1 MINIIKKEIMKYSS
15 YLVFFIALF
24 SINVFAADV
33 LVSTLEDTPD
43 PAPRGGEINYAV
55 KVSNNASD
63 IATDVTLFFPLP
75 ATTIFV
81 SVDNSSCIHNG
92 DSPGIV
98 NCTFGDLAGF
108 ADIDVNIVI
117 KTSASTGSTI
127 DVSANV
133 TSPSDTNIDQTNNTS
148 TQNTTIDNGAD
159 LSLTM
164 SDSADP
170 VIAGGEFYYT
180 LIVNN
185 AGPNDAED
193 IKVINTLPSGVSYVS
208 YSGSGWSCGS
218 SGQLVICTRDS
229 LINGTNAPAIIINTK
244 VEGAI
249 TGTITNSATVSTES
263 LTTKD
268 PIDNNN
274 TATENTVINP
284 GTDLSITKTVAS
296 PIIGGET
303 VTFTLSP
310 RNNGPFDASNITVV
324 DTLPSDFTFIS
335 ATGTGWSCI
344 GTVGTADPVT
354 CTRTSYV
361 VGTTDNIVI
370 TTNVPASGAN
380 VVNSVT
386 IDADN
391 DDPID
396 DNNNNSVTF
405 DVVADGADL
414 EIFKTKGP
422 NPVALG
428 SNMTSTL
435 RVKNNGP
442 RTTTG
447 IVTIVDILDVN
458 ESYVSSSGTNWT
470 CAATGSGPEVVTCEY
485 SNQLSNGNF
494 SNYLAIVTTA
504 NASGTLTNNACATDE
519 DDGATLGQDD
529 PVDHNHCTG
538 AGVESTTSIADLG
551 ITKSVSTTSGTNDV
565 LETTENQATYTLT
578 VTNYGPNTLS
588 GTNNDAVVVT
598 DDIPGYL
605 SNIISAS
612 PNATPILVSD
622 DLSKFDCTVINGTVR
637 CELKSGSTMAMNDVS
652 IFTITVDR
660 PLADGLLKN
669 IAEVDSAVLGD
680 DDPSN
685 NSASIDL
692 TVNPI
697 ADVEMQTLTL
707 TPDEAKAGTD
717 VSTVLTFR
725 NNGPSKAE
733 NVEVTHTFNPDA
745 GYTYDLVSAVST
757 QGSCASLS
765 GNVLTCTIGTLNRN
779 ETHTITLNVRP
790 SWENTNSDWT
800 LGNASGITTSTE
812 ESNSGNN
819 NLSKNLVIKSAEL
832 DLLINTT
839 DVEDPISWTPTP
851 GAFPA
856 TTDNVIRYKM
866 EITNRGPSVATGVF
880 FDAILAPEAGKQF
893 TFLCDD
899 ASNSNCDGATA
910 ICNNVGSSVTGA
922 TTMTMHCELPANTQL
937 EANDK
942 YTRYLF
948 FKADTQP
955 KPTGDTVTIT
965 PTVGSNEFDT
975 NSGVNGNNTEGESTS
990 LRVQLDLTVDITPS
1004 KTSVTVYEPF
1014 NWTMIV
1020 TNDGPGDSADS
1031 KLTNNLPSGMEL
1043 TGPPVPAQGSCTGA
1057 ASGTSFSCDL
1067 ETINNGDN
1075 VIIDV
1080 PVRFITY
1087 PPGGTSNNTA
1097 TITTA
1102 GFDSD
1107 SNNNTDSEIVLVTKS
1122 SIAGQVYADFNDDG
1136 IVDGHEDG
1144 IAGVTL
1150 NLSGTDLYGHT
1161 VNLSEITDTDGNYLF
1176 DNLIPSNS
1184 AGYSINE
1191 VQPSSFDDGLDNA
1204 SGSLVSNSRN
1214 TDNINAIDLIAETN
1228 LENYNFGEL
1237 YKGSLSGFVFGDMDE
1252 NGLKDISDSGITGV
1266 TLTLTGTTDNGQ
1278 TLNLTQQTDAYGQ
1291 YIFTN
1296 LPPSNAAGYVV
1307 TETHPTDYLDGKE
1320 SINGVVQVNSESSD
1334 SLSAIQINLTSQLEN
1349 YNFGEWSTASISG
1362 YVFVDDNDNGR
1373 YTNSERGLPGVQLTL
1388 SGKNISDSA
1397 VTRTTTTDV
1406 NGFYYFGLLDAS
1418 DSNGYQ
1424 ITETQPANYN
1434 DGLDSISGVVIT
1446 SSRGTNIL
1454 SGLKL
1459 MANEEL
1465 INNNFGE
1472 VYKGQLS
1479 GFVFIDGNKSSLKD
1493 NNETGIA
1500 NVEMTLVGTSL
1511 YGQSLNLVQKTN
1523 ANGYYL
1529 FTQLPPSNAS
1539 GYRLIETHPADY
1551 LDNKESIAGVVIANS
1566 ETTDTL
1572 EAIQINLNS
1581 QLNHYDFAEWAIAAI
1596 SGTVFVDA
1604 NADGIYLANSK
1615 DEVGIANVN
1624 LTLTGKDNVG
1634 TVVERYTTTDLN
1646 GLYLFDLLQPSD
1658 ENGYQI
1664 SEVQPVNYNDGLDSI
1679 AGTIVANSLTSDN
1692 LTGLLLEA
1700 KVTLSNNNFGEL
1712 YQGSLSGVVFVDN
1725 NKDGLK
1731 DNTESGLANVELTL
1745 TGTSKNGQVINLVQQ
1760 TDANGQYL
1768 FTQLPPSDA
1777 AGYSLI
1783 ETHPTEYLD
1792 GQESIVGVIVPNSQ
1806 GTDIVPQIQITLTS
1820 KLEHYNFAEWPIAS
1834 IAGVVFID
1842 ADANGTYS
1850 NSEIGIAN
1858 VSLTLTGK
1866 DHLGSAVSRTI
1877 KTDEQGKYL
1886 FDSLEP
1892 SDANGYQIS
1901 EAQPTEYLDG
1911 AESIGQQIIAD
1922 SYQNDKIID
1931 IQLAPNTQLENYNFA
1946 ELEGASISGEVWV
1959 DENDN
1964 GEREE
1969 NELLTIADVTIT
1981 LTGIESWKE
1990 DENVEYT
1997 QVTDSEGK
2005 YNFSGLRAGTYVIS
2019 QTQPAAWHDGKD
2031 HLGSLEGEVTN
2042 DKFSNIIIVAGNN
2055 GVDYNFGE
2063 RGSLLSGRVF
2073 NDQNRDGNRSE
2084 TEPGIPNVVIQL
2096 EGVDVDGHSV
2106 VRSVLTEVD
2115 GQYTFEHL
2123 PLPNNQGYLVTE
2135 TQPSDVDD
2143 GLDSIGS
2150 HGGELHNDSFSEI
2163 IFTEHI
2169 SHLTD
2174 YDFGELL
2181 RDPASISGLVWL
2193 DSNHNRD
2200 EDEGNGLEGWT
2211 VQLIDTRDNPKD
2223 NENITPIAVV
2233 KTDSNGRYTFEGLS
2247 PGVYEVRFMH
2257 EQNGAIYGY
2266 GVSDEAGVDLS
2277 FGTIRNITL
2286 DVGEDIEDQN
2296 LPIDPSGI
2304 VYDSK
2309 TREPVAGAV
2318 VRFEGPA
2325 GFDPERDLVGGL
2337 DNVEQITGVD
2347 GVYQFLIFNSAPKGV
2362 YTLVV
2367 TEPTGYLPGVSR
2379 VLLACTN
2386 TVDVLASPNP
2396 ALVQLQDSPPALSA
2410 NVQDP
2415 ETCGSTSADFS
2426 DGDEGTQYYL
2436 SFNIDPLLPSG
2447 NVVNNH
2453 IPVDPID
2460 NEMLGVIKTTNVKNA
2475 SRGDFV
2481 PYSIVVTN
2489 NQNFSL
2495 SQLSIIDQLPPGFK
2509 YVEGSASIDG
2519 DKVEPIINER
2529 QLIWSDLDFA
2539 ANQQYQID
2547 LITII
2552 GAGVGEGEYVNQAWG
2567 GYQQSQ
2573 SVVTN
2578 IADATVRIVPDPLF
2592 DCSDVSG
2599 KVFDDLNTNG
2609 YQDKDEPGIPAVRL
2623 ATARGLLVT
2632 TDEHG
2637 RYHIACA
2644 GVPNAMR
2651 GSNFI
2656 LKIDERTL
2664 PSGFRVTTENP
2675 RVVRLTRGK
2684 MVKANFGAT
2693 IHRVVRIQLNTDAF
2707 EGDEL
2712 NDESQ
2717 QQLQSAIKAL
2727 HFKPSILRLA
2737 YIKHDE
2743 SDDLVERRLTLLR
2756 ENSEELWQECDCQYE
2771 LIVEQEIYREEVNI
2785 KDVVNVMGAGNE

>member
-1 MINIIKKEIMKYSS
+1 MKNSY

-24 SINVFAADV
+24 SANIFAADV

-63 IATDVTLFFPLP
+63 TANDVTLVFPLP
-75 ATTIFV
+75 ATTTFV
-81 SVDNSSCIHNG
+81 SVDNGSCVH
-92 DSPGIV
+92 DLATPGTV
-98 NCTFGDLAGF
+98 NCAFGTLAGL

-117 KTSASTGSTI
+117 KTSASTGADI
-127 DVSANV
+127 AV
-133 TSPSDTNIDQTNNTS
+133 TATAGTSSSDINSGNNSS

-193 IKVINTLPSGVSYVS
+193 IKVINTLPNGVSYVS

-218 SGQLVICTRDS
+218 ASQLVTCTRNS

-274 TATENTVINP
+274 TTTENTVINP

-335 ATGTGWSCI
+335 AIGTGWSCS
-344 GTVGTADPVT
+344 GTAGTANPVT
-354 CTRTSYV
+354 CTRTSYA
-361 VGTTDNIVI
+361 VGTTDNIII
-370 TTNVPASGAN
+370 TTNVPPTGVN
-380 VVNSVT
+380 VVNSVV

-391 DDPID
+391 DDPIAS
-396 DNNNNSVTF
+396 NNTDSVTF

-422 NPVALG
+422 NPVAQG

-470 CAATGSGPEVVTCEY
+470 CAVTGSGPEVVTCEY

-494 SNYLAIVTTA
+494 STYLSIVTTA
-504 NASGTLTNNACATDE
+504 NAAGTLTNNACATDE
-519 DDGATLGQDD
+519 DNGTTLGQDD

-538 AGVESTTSIADLG
+538 AGVESTTLIADLG

-565 LETTENQATYTLT
+565 LETTESQATYTLT

-588 GTNNDAVVVT
+588 GTDNDAVVVT

-612 PNATPILVSD
+612 PNETPIVVTDNS
-622 DLSKFDCTVINGTVR
+622 SKFDCTVINGTVR
-637 CELKSGSTMAMNDVS
+637 CELKNGSTMAMSDVS

-660 PLADGLLKN
+660 PLADGLLTN
-669 IAEVDSAVLGD
+669 TAEVDSAVLGD
-680 DDPSN
+680 NNPNN
-685 NSASIDL
+685 NSASINL
-692 TVNPI
+692 TVDPI
-697 ADVEMQTLTL
+697 ADVEMTALTIN
-707 TPDEAKAGTD
+707 PNPAKAGTD
-717 VSTVLTFR
+717 VTKVLTFR
-725 NNGPSKAE
+725 NNGPSQAE
-733 NVEVTHTFNPDA
+733 GVVVTHTFDPDA
-745 GYTYDLVSAVST
+745 GFTYDLISAVST
-757 QGSCASLS
+757 QGSCDPLS

-800 LGNASGITTSTE
+800 LGNASEIKTTTV
-812 ESNSGNN
+812 ESDLTNNDKSN
-819 NLSKNLVIKSAEL
+819 NLIIKSAEL

-851 GAFPA
+851 AAFPA

-866 EITNRGPSVATGVF
+866 EITNRGPSVATSVY

-899 ASNSNCDGATA
+899 ASNSSCIGATA
-910 ICNNVGSSVTGA
+910 ICDNVGSSVTGA
-922 TTMTMHCELPANTQL
+922 TTMTMHCELPATTQL
-937 EANDK
+937 EANDT

-965 PTVGSNEFDT
+965 PTVGSNETDT
-975 NSGVNGNNTEGESTS
+975 NLGNNTEDESTS
-990 LRVQLDLTVDITPS
+990 LRIQLDLTVDITPS

-1020 TNDGPGDSADS
+1020 ANDGPGDSADS
-1031 KLTNNLPSGMEL
+1031 ELTNNLPAGMEL

-1057 ASGTSFSCDL
+1057 ANDTSFVCDL
-1067 ETINNGDN
+1067 ETINNGGN

-1087 PPGGTSNNTA
+1087 PPGGTSTNTA

-1107 SNNNTDSEIVLVTKS
+1107 STNNTDSDIVLVTKS

-1136 IVDGHEDG
+1136 IVDGNEEG

-1150 NLSGTDLYGHT
+1150 NLSGTDLYGNI
-1161 VNLSEITDTDGNYLF
+1161 VNLSETTDVDGNYLF
-1176 DNLIPSNS
+1176 DNLIPSNA
-1184 AGYSINE
+1184 AGYNISE

-1204 SGSLVSNSRN
+1204 SGSLVTNSRS
-1214 TDNINAIDLIAETN
+1214 TDNINGIDLIADTN

-1237 YKGSLSGFVFGDMDE
+1237 YKGSLSGFVFGDMDQ
-1252 NGLKDISDSGITGV
+1252 NGLKDIGDNGIAGV
-1266 TLTLTGTTDNGQ
+1266 TLTLTGTSSNGE
-1278 TLNLTQQTDAYGQ
+1278 TLNLVQQTDADGKYL
-1291 YIFTN
+1291 FTN
-1296 LPPSNAAGYVV
+1296 LPPSNATGYIV
-1307 TETHPTDYLDGKE
+1307 TETHPTNYLDGQE
-1320 SINGVVQVNSESSD
+1320 SINGVVQANSESSD
-1334 SLSAIQINLTSQLEN
+1334 SLTAIQITLTSQLEN

-1362 YVFVDDNDNGR
+1362 YVFVDDNNNGQYSINKR
-1373 YTNSERGLPGVQLTL
+1373 ALAGVELTL
-1388 SGKNISDSA
+1388 SGKNISDIA
-1397 VTRTTTTDV
+1397 VTRTTTTDA

-1424 ITETQPANYN
+1424 ITETQPADYN

-1446 SSRGTNIL
+1446 SSRGSDIL
-1454 SGLKL
+1454 TGLKL
-1459 MANEEL
+1459 IANQEL
-1465 INNNFGE
+1465 TNNNFGE

-1479 GFVFIDGNKSSLKD
+1479 GFVFIDANQDSLKN

-1511 YGQSLNLVQKTN
+1511 YGETINLVQKTN

-1551 LDNKESIAGVVIANS
+1551 LDNKESIAGIVVANS
-1566 ETTDTL
+1566 EASDTL
-1572 EAIQINLNS
+1572 DAIQINLNS
-1581 QLNHYDFAEWAIAAI
+1581 KLDNYNFAEWAIAAI
-1596 SGTVFVDA
+1596 TGTVFVDA
-1604 NADGIYLANSK
+1604 DADGIYLANSK
-1615 DEVGIANVN
+1615 DEVGIANVS

-1634 TVVERYTTTDLN
+1634 AVVERHTTTDAN

-1664 SEVQPVNYNDGLDSI
+1664 SEVQPKDYIDGLDSI
-1679 AGTIVANSLTSDN
+1679 AGVIVANSLASDN
-1692 LTGLLLEA
+1692 LTGLVLKA

-1725 NKDGLK
+1725 NKNGLK
-1731 DNTESGLANVELTL
+1731 DTTESGLANVELTL

-1760 TDANGQYL
+1760 TDADGQYH

-1792 GQESIVGVIVPNSQ
+1792 GQESIAGVIVPNSQ
-1806 GTDIVPQIQITLTS
+1806 GSDIITNIKITLTS
-1820 KLEHYNFAEWPIAS
+1820 KLEAYNFAEWPIAS

-1842 ADANGTYS
+1842 ANADGLYTA
-1850 NSEIGIAN
+1850 SETGIAN
-1858 VSLTLTGK
+1858 VNLTLTGK
-1866 DHLGSAVSRTI
+1866 DHLGSSVSRTV
-1877 KTDEQGKYL
+1877 KTDDEGRYL
-1886 FDSLEP
+1886 FDSLDP
-1892 SDANGYQIS
+1892 SDVNGYQIS

-1922 SYQNDKIID
+1922 SYQTDSIID
-1931 IQLAPNTQLENYNFA
+1931 IQLASNTQLENYNFA
-1946 ELEGASISGEVWV
+1946 ELEGASLSGEVWV

-1964 GEREE
+1964 GERDE

-1981 LTGIESWKE
+1981 LTGLESWQE

-2005 YNFSGLRAGTYVIS
+2005 YNFVGLRAGTYVLS
-2019 QTQPAAWHDGKD
+2019 QTQPAAWHDGKE
-2031 HLGSLEGEVTN
+2031 HLGSLEGEVSN
-2042 DKFSNIIIVAGNN
+2042 DQFSNIIIVAGNN

-2096 EGVDVDGHSV
+2096 EGIDLDGHPV
-2106 VRSVLTEVD
+2106 VRSVLTGVD
-2115 GQYTFEHL
+2115 GRYTFEHL
-2123 PLPNNQGYLVTE
+2123 PLPNSQGYLVTE

-2211 VQLIDTRDNPKD
+2211 VQLIDTRDNPKNNQD
-2223 NENITPIAVV
+2223 ITPIAVV
-2233 KTDSNGRYTFEGLS
+2233 KTDSNGRYLFEGLS

-2286 DVGEDIEDQN
+2286 EVGEDIENQN

-2309 TREPVAGAV
+2309 TREPVAGAT

-2337 DNVEQITGVD
+2337 DNVEQITGAD

-2396 ALVQLQDSPPALSA
+2396 ALVQRQDSPPALSA
-2410 NVQDP
+2410 SVQDP
-2415 ETCGSTSADFS
+2415 ETCGATSADFS

-2436 SFNIDPLLPSG
+2436 TFNIDPLLPSG
-2447 NVVNNH
+2447 NIINNH

-2495 SQLSIIDQLPPGFK
+2495 SQLSVIDQLPPGFK
-2509 YVEGSASIDG
+2509 YVEGSATIDG
-2519 DKVEPIINER
+2519 EKVEPLVTER
-2529 QLIWSDLDFA
+2529 QLIWSDLDFTP
-2539 ANQQYQID
+2539 NQQYQID

-2567 GYQQSQ
+2567 GYLQSQ
-2573 SVVTN
+2573 LVVTN

-2592 DCSDVSG
+2592 DCSDIIG
-2599 KVFDDLNTNG
+2599 KVFDDLNANG
-2609 YQDKDEPGIPAVRL
+2609 YQDKDEAGIPAVRL
-2623 ATARGLLVT
+2623 ATAKGLVVT
-2632 TDEHG
+2632 TDEQG

-2644 GVPNAMR
+2644 GVPNEMR

-2664 PSGFRVTTENP
+2664 PSGFRITTENP

-2693 IHRVVRIQLNTDAF
+2693 IHRVVRIQLSAGAF
-2707 EGDEL
+2707 EGDKL

-2737 YIKHDE
+2737 YAKHDE
-2743 SDDLVERRLTLLR
+2743 SDDLIERRLTLLR
-2756 ENSEELWQECDCQYE
+2756 ESSEELWQECDCQYE
-2771 LIVEQEIYREEVNI
+2771 LIIEQEIYQDEGNI
-2785 KDVVNVMGAGNE
+2785 NDVVNVRRAGNE

>member
-1 MINIIKKEIMKYSS
+1 MINIIKKEIMKYSP

-24 SINVFAADV
+24 SANVFAADV

-43 PAPRGGEINYAV
+43 PATRGGEINYAV

-63 IATDVTLFFPLP
+63 TANDVSLAFLLP
-75 ATTIFV
+75 ATTTFV
-81 SVDNSSCIHNG
+81 SVDNSNCAYDGIVSG
-92 DSPGIV
+92 TSPGTV
-98 NCTFGDLAGF
+98 NCAFGDLAGL
-108 ADIDVNIVI
+108 ADIGVNIVI
-117 KTSASTGSTI
+117 KTSASTGATI
-127 DVSANV
+127 GVSATAATSSTDINTGNDNV
-133 TSPSDTNIDQTNNTS
+133 

-164 SDSADP
+164 SDSVDP
-170 VIAGGEFYYT
+170 VTAGGEFYYT

-193 IKVINTLPSGVSYVS
+193 LKVINTLPSGVSYVS
-208 YSGSGWSCGS
+208 YSGSGWSCGN
-218 SGQLVICTRDS
+218 SGQLVTCPRDS
-229 LINGTNAPAIIINTK
+229 LVNGANAPSIIINTK

-249 TGTITNSATVSTES
+249 TGTITNSATVSTTS
-263 LTTKD
+263 TSTKD

-274 TATENTVINP
+274 TTTENTVINP

-344 GTVGTADPVT
+344 GTVGTANPVT
-354 CTRTSYV
+354 CTRTSYA
-361 VGTTDNIVI
+361 VGTTDNIII
-370 TTNVPASGAN
+370 TTNVPATGAN
-380 VVNSVT
+380 VVNTVNIQSAT
-386 IDADN
+386 TN
-391 DDPID
+391 DPIAS
-396 DNNNNSVTF
+396 NNSDSVTF

-414 EIFKTKGP
+414 AITKTKGP
-422 NPVALG
+422 NPVAQG
-428 SNMTSTL
+428 SDMTSQI

-447 IVTIVDILDVN
+447 VVTVVDTLHND

-470 CAATGSGPEVVTCEY
+470 CIAAGAGPEIVTCEY
-485 SNQLSNGNF
+485 SNQLTSGSF
-494 SNYLAIVTTA
+494 SNYLSIVTTA
-504 NASGTLTNNACATDE
+504 NAAGTLTNTACAYDI
-519 DDGATLGQDD
+519 GGQTD
-529 PVDHNHCTG
+529 PVAGNHCTG
-538 AGVESTTSIADLG
+538 AGVLSTAAIADLG

-565 LETTENQATYTLT
+565 LETTESRATYTLT

-588 GTNNDAVVVT
+588 GANNDAVVVT
-598 DDIPGYL
+598 DDIPGYF
-605 SNIISAS
+605 SNITS
-612 PNATPILVSD
+612 ATPSETPISVTDNS
-622 DLSKFDCTVINGTVR
+622 SKFDCTVINGTVR
-637 CELKSGSTMAMNDVS
+637 CELKNGSTMAMSDVS

-660 PLADGLLKN
+660 PLADGLLTN
-669 IAEVDSAVLGD
+669 TAEVDSAVLGD

-697 ADVEMQTLTL
+697 ADVEMTALTI
-707 TPDEAKAGTD
+707 TPNPAKAGTD
-717 VSTVLTFR
+717 VTKVLTFR
-725 NNGPSKAE
+725 NNGPSQAE
-733 NVEVTHTFNPDA
+733 GVKVTHTFTPDA
-745 GYTYDLVSAVST
+745 GFTYELISAVSS
-757 QGSCASLS
+757 QGSCDPLS
-765 GNVLTCTIGTLNRN
+765 GNVLTCNIGTLNRN

-790 SWENTNSDWT
+790 GWEVSELTWD
-800 LGNASGITTSTE
+800 LGNTSKITTTTV
-812 ESNSGNN
+812 ESNTTNN
-819 NLSKNLVIKSAEL
+819 DKSEILEVVSAEL

-866 EITNRGPSVATGVF
+866 EITNRGPSVATSVY

-899 ASNSNCDGATA
+899 ASNSSCDVANV
-910 ICNNVGSSVTGA
+910 ICDNVGNSVTGA
-922 TTMTMHCELPANTQL
+922 TTMTMHCELPATTQL
-937 EANDK
+937 EADDK
-942 YTRYLF
+942 YTRYLYF
-948 FKADTQP
+948 EADTQP

-965 PTVGSNEFDT
+965 PTVGSNETDT
-975 NSGVNGNNTEGESTS
+975 NTANNTEDESTS
-990 LRVQLDLTVDITPS
+990 LRIQLDLTVDITPS

-1020 TNDGPGDSADS
+1020 ANDGPGDSADS
-1031 KLTNNLPSGMEL
+1031 ELTNNLPAGMEL

-1057 ASGTSFSCDL
+1057 ANDTGFVCDL
-1067 ETINNGDN
+1067 ETINNGGN

-1087 PPGGTSNNTA
+1087 PPGGTSTNTA

-1107 SNNNTDSEIVLVTKS
+1107 STNNTDSDIVLVTKS

-1136 IVDGHEDG
+1136 IVDGNEDG

-1150 NLSGTDLYGHT
+1150 NLSGTDLYGNT
-1161 VNLSEITDTDGNYLF
+1161 VNLSETTDVDGNYLF
-1176 DNLIPSNS
+1176 DNLIPSNA
-1184 AGYSINE
+1184 AGYSISE

-1204 SGSLVSNSRN
+1204 SGILVTNSRS
-1214 TDNINAIDLIAETN
+1214 TDNINGIDLIADTN

-1237 YKGSLSGFVFGDMDE
+1237 YKGSLSGFVFGDMDQ
-1252 NGLKDISDSGITGV
+1252 NGLKDIGDNGIAGV
-1266 TLTLTGTTDNGQ
+1266 TLTLTGTSSNGE
-1278 TLNLTQQTDAYGQ
+1278 TLNLVQQTDADGKYL
-1291 YIFTN
+1291 FTN
-1296 LPPSNAAGYVV
+1296 LPPSNATGYIV
-1307 TETHPTDYLDGKE
+1307 TETHPTNYLDGQE
-1320 SINGVVQVNSESSD
+1320 SINGVVQANSENSD
-1334 SLSAIQINLTSQLEN
+1334 SLTAIQITLTSQLEN

-1362 YVFVDDNDNGR
+1362 YVFVDDNNNGQ
-1373 YTNSERGLPGVQLTL
+1373 YSINKQALAGVELTL
-1388 SGKNISDSA
+1388 SGKNISDIA

-1406 NGFYYFGLLDAS
+1406 NGFYSFGLLDAS

-1424 ITETQPANYN
+1424 ITETQPTDYN

-1446 SSRGTNIL
+1446 SSRGSDIL
-1454 SGLKL
+1454 TGLKL
-1459 MANEEL
+1459 IANQEL
-1465 INNNFGE
+1465 TNNNFGE
-1472 VYKGQLS
+1472 IYKGQLS
-1479 GFVFIDGNKSSLKD
+1479 GFVFIDANQNSLKN

-1511 YGQSLNLVQKTN
+1511 YGETINLVQKTN

-1551 LDNKESIAGVVIANS
+1551 LDNKESIAGIVVANS
-1566 ETTDTL
+1566 EASDTL
-1572 EAIQINLNS
+1572 DAIQINLNS
-1581 QLNHYDFAEWAIAAI
+1581 KLDNYNFAEWAIAAI
-1596 SGTVFVDA
+1596 TGTVFVDA
-1604 NADGIYLANSK
+1604 DADGIYLANSK
-1615 DEVGIANVN
+1615 DEVGIANVS

-1634 TVVERYTTTDLN
+1634 AVVERHTTTDAN

-1664 SEVQPVNYNDGLDSI
+1664 SEVQPKDYIDGLDSI
-1679 AGTIVANSLTSDN
+1679 AGGIVANSLASDN
-1692 LTGLLLEA
+1692 LTGLVLKA

-1725 NKDGLK
+1725 NKNGLK
-1731 DNTESGLANVELTL
+1731 DTTESGLANVELTL

-1760 TDANGQYL
+1760 TDADGQYH

-1806 GTDIVPQIQITLTS
+1806 GSDIVTNIKTTLTS
-1820 KLEHYNFAEWPIAS
+1820 KLEEYNFAEWPIAS

-1842 ADANGTYS
+1842 ANADGLYTA
-1850 NSEIGIAN
+1850 SETGIAN

-1866 DHLGSAVSRTI
+1866 DHLGSSVSRTV
-1877 KTDEQGKYL
+1877 KTDDEGKYL
-1886 FDSLEP
+1886 FDSLDP
-1892 SDANGYQIS
+1892 SDANGYQIN
-1901 EAQPTEYLDG
+1901 EVQPAEYLDG
-1911 AESIGQQIIAD
+1911 AESIGQQVIAD
-1922 SYQNDKIID
+1922 SYQTDSIID

-1946 ELEGASISGEVWV
+1946 ELEGASLSGEVWV

-1981 LTGIESWKE
+1981 LTGLESWQE

-2005 YNFSGLRAGTYVIS
+2005 YNFVGLRAGTYVIS
-2019 QTQPAAWHDGKD
+2019 QTQPAAWHDGKE

-2042 DKFSNIIIVAGNN
+2042 DQFSNIIIVAGNN

-2096 EGVDVDGHSV
+2096 EGIDLDGNPV
-2106 VRSVLTEVD
+2106 VRSVLTGVD
-2115 GQYTFEHL
+2115 GRYTFEHL
-2123 PLPNNQGYLVTE
+2123 PLPNSQGYLVTE

-2163 IFTEHI
+2163 IFTAHI

-2211 VQLIDTRDNPKD
+2211 VQLIDTRDNPKNNQD
-2223 NENITPIAVV
+2223 ITPIAVV
-2233 KTDSNGRYTFEGLS
+2233 KTDSNGRYLFEGLS

-2266 GVSDEAGVDLS
+2266 GVSDEPGADLS

-2286 DVGEDIEDQN
+2286 EVGEDIVEQN

-2309 TREPVAGAV
+2309 TREPVAGAT

-2337 DNVEQITGVD
+2337 DNVEQITGAD

-2386 TVDVLASPNP
+2386 TVDVLAFPNP
-2396 ALVQLQDSPPALSA
+2396 ALVQRQDSPPALSA
-2410 NVQDP
+2410 SVQDP
-2415 ETCGSTSADFS
+2415 ETCGTTSADFS

-2436 SFNIDPLLPSG
+2436 TFNIDPLLPSG

-2495 SQLSIIDQLPPGFK
+2495 SQLSVIDQLPPGFK
-2509 YVEGSASIDG
+2509 YVEGSATIDG
-2519 DKVEPIINER
+2519 EKVEPLVNER
-2529 QLIWSDLDFA
+2529 QLVWSDLDFNP
-2539 ANQQYQID
+2539 NQQYQID

-2567 GYQQSQ
+2567 GYLQSQ
-2573 SVVTN
+2573 LVVTN

-2592 DCSDVSG
+2592 DCSDILG
-2599 KVFDDLNTNG
+2599 KVFDDLNANG
-2609 YQDKDEPGIPAVRL
+2609 YQDKDEAGIPAVRL
-2623 ATARGLLVT
+2623 ATAKGLVVT
-2632 TDEHG
+2632 TDEQG

-2644 GVPNAMR
+2644 GVPNEMR

-2664 PSGFRVTTENP
+2664 PSGFRITTENP

-2693 IHRVVRIQLNTDAF
+2693 IHRVVRIQLSAGAF
-2707 EGDEL
+2707 EGDKL

-2737 YIKHDE
+2737 YAKHDE
-2743 SDDLVERRLTLLR
+2743 SDDLIERRLTLLR
-2756 ENSEELWQECDCQYE
+2756 ESSEKLWQECDCQYE
-2771 LIVEQEIYREEVNI
+2771 LIIEQEIYRDEGNI
-2785 KDVVNVMGAGNE
+2785 KDVVNVRRAGNE